1 MTAPKTLG
9 QIAYE
14 AHETARGVTTF
25 PWGALHALE
34 HEFWEDI
41 GAAVAAA
48 HQQRVAAW
56 LLSQPDMCTTDSQA
70 ALWQAAQMLIHG
82 EIV

>member
-1 MTAPKTLG
+1 MTTQKTFG

-14 AHETARGVTTF
+14 ASEEEEEWPWDHLHEGSKA
-25 PWGALHALE
+25 A
-34 HEFWEDI
+34 WERI

-48 HQQRVAAW
+48 HQKRVAAW
-56 LLSQPDMCTTDSQA
+56 LLNQPDMCTTDSQA
-70 ALWQAAQMLIHG
+70 ALGEAAQMLMHG